1 MEKDKKN
8 GFVFYE
14 SWYDG
19 AKELKPKHR
28 GIYLEA
34 IIKFGLFGEETELKG
49 IEKALFSAIK
59 PTIKFNKKQRDN
71 GLKGG
76 GNQGNSNARKTT
88 QIQAKNDPNSAIY
101 LEDIDKPYGLDKD
114 LDKEIDLS
122 SSFIDEFFEIENEI
136 LGRRDEIELSAQ
148 QIKLLAEKYGEKGAA
163 VFREFWAEVKISDW
177 LQEQDLCIMLTKR
190 VFENVLD
197 GVYRTYKQR
206 QAPAKARD
214 LIGTN
219 FIDRD

>member
-101 LEDIDKPYGLDKD
+101 LDDIDKPYGLDE
-114 LDKEIDLS
+114 EIDLS
-122 SSFIDEFFEIENEI
+122 SSSPFIDEFFEIENEI

-163 VFREFWAEVKISDW
+163 VFREFWAEVKKSDW

-190 VFENVLD
+190 VFENVLE

-206 QAPAKARD
+206 QTPAKARD

>member
-19 AKELKPKHR
+19 EKELKPKHR

-59 PTIKFNKKQRDN
+59 PTIKFNKKQRTN

-101 LEDIDKPYGLDKD
+101 LDDKDNDKDIDEDK
-114 LDKEIDLS
+114 DLS
-122 SSFIDEFFEIENEI
+122 SSSFFIDEFFEIENEI
-136 LGRRDEIELSAQ
+136 LGRRDEVELSAQ
-148 QIKLLAEKYGEKGAA
+148 QIELLAEKYGEKGAA
-163 VFREFWAEVKISDW
+163 IFRDFWAEVKKSDW
-177 LQEQDLCIMLTKR
+177 HQEQELRMMLSLVVFDR
-190 VFENVLD
+190 VVNGE
-197 GVYRTYKQR
+197 YRTYQR
-206 QAPAKARD
+206 RQTPAKARD

>member
-1 MEKDKKN
+1 MEKEKKN

-88 QIQAKNDPNSAIY
+88 QIQAKNDPNSTIY
-101 LEDIDKPYGLDKD
+101 LDDKDIDEDEDKDKD
-114 LDKEIDLS
+114 LSSS
-122 SSFIDEFFEIENEI
+122 SSFIDEFFEIENEV
-136 LGRRDEIELSAQ
+136 LGRRDEIEMSAQ
-148 QIKLLAEKYGEKGAA
+148 QIELLAEKYDEKGAA
-163 VFREFWAEVKISDW
+163 VFREFWAEVKKSDW
-177 LQEQDLCIMLTKR
+177 LQKQDLRMMLSQVVFDR
-190 VFENVLD
+190 VVNGEYL
-197 GVYRTYKQR
+197 TYQR
-206 QAPAKARD
+206 RQTPAKARD

>member
-76 GNQGNSNARKTT
+76 ANQGNSNARKTT
-88 QIQAKNDPNSAIY
+88 QIQPKNDPNSAIY
-101 LEDIDKPYGLDKD
+101 LDDNDIDKPYGLDE
-114 LDKEIDLS
+114 EIDLLS
-122 SSFIDEFFEIENEI
+122 SSFIDEFFEIEIEI
-136 LGRRDEIELSAQ
+136 LGRRDEIELSDQ

-163 VFREFWAEVKISDW
+163 VFREFWAEVKKSEW
-177 LQEQDLCIMLTKR
+177 LQEQDLRMMLTKR
-190 VFENVLD
+190 VFENVLN
-197 GVYRTYKQR
+197 GVYRTYQQR
-206 QAPAKARD
+206 KTPAKARD
-214 LIGTN
+214 LIGSN